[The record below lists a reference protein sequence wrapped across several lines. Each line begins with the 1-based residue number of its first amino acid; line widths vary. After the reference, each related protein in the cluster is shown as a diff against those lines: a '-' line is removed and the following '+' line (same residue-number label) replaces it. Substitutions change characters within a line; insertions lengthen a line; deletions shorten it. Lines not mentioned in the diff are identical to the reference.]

1 MAGAPTGGSGVNGG
15 GKLVLVAMI
24 FAVSMM
30 FIDQTIV
37 AIAAPELQDD
47 LGLSSTGV
55 QWIINGYLLSLS
67 ALFAFGGRL
76 ADVVGHKTMVVVG
89 VIVFATASALCG
101 ATPADTSISEAWI
114 IVFRVIQ
121 GAGAA
126 LMFPAALAIVLS
138 AFPISGRGQALGAFF
153 GITGALTAVGPFA
166 GGYLTE
172 WTWRSIFWI
181 NIPVAII
188 ALVLTARAVKDNE
201 RRPTPID
208 YRGLVLIAAGMG
220 LAVLGLQQASNWG
233 WTSPETLGCIIVGL
247 VLLAAFVRHALGVSN
262 PLIRLRFF
270 RSRAFTVD
278 VLIVGL
284 LMIVFV
290 PICFFAST
298 YAQISLGED
307 ASNAGLFL
315 LVYFGGFGIATQWG
329 GRILDKT
336 GARPTVVAGGIVGA
350 IGLYLWAQSLP
361 DLDFGNEWYWLAMAG
376 AGAGLILSPAS
387 VDAMNRVPDSAYGEV
402 TGLTQTIRNFGSSL
416 GLAILGSIL
425 ITQTRSNLEESFAAE
440 GLPKE
445 AADDVAAAISDPAGS
460 SSMGDAPKEM
470 VETIGKLFRDGTI
483 PGDYADATQTVVYC
497 MAGVMA
503 AIFVFALARL
513 PGGKVDPDAPPEVT
527 GD

>member
-1 MAGAPTGGSGVNGG
+1 MEEGKTGASGGSR
-15 GKLVLVAMI
+15 LVLAAMI

-37 AIAAPELQDD
+37 AIAAPDLQAD
-47 LGLSSTGV
+47 LGLSETGV

-76 ADVVGHKTMVVVG
+76 ADVVGHKTMVIVG
-89 VIVFATASALCG
+89 VLVFATSSALCG
-101 ATPADTSISEAWI
+101 ATPADSSISEAWI
-114 IVFRVIQ
+114 ITFRVIQ

-126 LMFPAALAIVLS
+126 LMFPAALAIVLG
-138 AFPISGRGQALGAFF
+138 AFPIEGRGQALAAFF

-188 ALVLTARAVKDNE
+188 ALILTARAVKDNE
-201 RRPTPID
+201 RRPAPID
-208 YRGLVLIAAGMG
+208 YRGLVLIAGGMG

-233 WTSPETLGCIIVGL
+233 WTSPETLGCIVVGL
-247 VLLAAFVRHALGVSN
+247 VLLALFARHALGTDN

-270 RSRAFTVD
+270 QSRAFTVD
-278 VLIVGL
+278 VLVVGL
-284 LMIVFV
+284 LMVVFV

-329 GRILDKT
+329 GRILDRT

-350 IGLYLWAQSLP
+350 VGLYLWARALP
-361 DLDFGNEWYWLAMAG
+361 DLDFSNQWYWLAMAG

-387 VDAMNRVPDSAYGEV
+387 TDAMNRVPGSAYGEV

-425 ITQTRSNLEESFAAE
+425 ITQTRSNIEDSFAQN

-445 AADDVAAAISDPAGS
+445 AADDVAAALSDPAAAAGS
-460 SSMGDAPKEM
+460 SDAPKE
-470 VETIGKLFRDGTI
+470 VVDGIRKLFEDGTI
-483 PGDYADATQTVVYC
+483 PGDYADATQTVVYA
-497 MAGVMA
+497 MAGAMA
-503 AIFVFALARL
+503 VIFLYALARL
-513 PGGKVDPDAPPEVT
+513 PGGRVDPTGPPEVT

>member
-1 MAGAPTGGSGVNGG
+1 MAGDERADRSGSR
-15 GKLVLVAMI
+15 LVLIAMI

-37 AIAAPELQDD
+37 AIAAPELQAD
-47 LGLSSTGV
+47 LGLSETGV

-76 ADVVGHKTMVVVG
+76 ADVVGHKTMVIVG
-89 VIVFATASALCG
+89 VAIFATSSALCG
-101 ATPADTSISEAWI
+101 ATPADSSISEAWI

-126 LMFPAALAIVLS
+126 LMFPAALAIVLA
-138 AFPISGRGQALGAFF
+138 AFPIEGRGKALAAFF

-181 NIPVAII
+181 NIPVAIV
-188 ALVLTARAVKDNE
+188 ALVLTARAVTDNE
-201 RRPTPID
+201 RRPAPID
-208 YRGLVLIAAGMG
+208 YRGLVLIAGGMG

-233 WTSPETLGCIIVGL
+233 WTSAATLGCIVVGL
-247 VLLAAFVRHALGVSN
+247 VLLALFARHALSTEN

-270 RSRAFTVD
+270 QSRAFTVD
-278 VLIVGL
+278 VLVVGL
-284 LMIVFV
+284 LMVVFV

-336 GARPTVVAGGIVGA
+336 GARPTVVAGGIIGA
-350 IGLYLWAQSLP
+350 VGLYLWARSIP
-361 DLDFGNEWYWLAMAG
+361 DLDFSNEWYWLAMAG

-387 VDAMNRVPDSAYGEV
+387 TDAMNRVPGSAYGEV
-402 TGLTQTIRNFGSSL
+402 TGLAQTVRNFGSSL

-425 ITQTRSNLEESFAAE
+425 ITQTRSNIEDSFAAS
-440 GLPKE
+440 GLPQE
-445 AADDVAAAISDPAGS
+445 AADDVAASLSDPAAATAGAS
-460 SSMGDAPKEM
+460 DAPREI
-470 VETIGKLFRDGTI
+470 VEDVKKLFENGTI
-483 PGDYADATQTVVYC
+483 AADYADATQTVVYV
-497 MAGVMA
+497 MAGTMA
-503 AIFVFALARL
+503 AIFLFALARL
-513 PGGKVDPDAPPEVT
+513 PGGRVAPDTPPEVT

>member
-1 MAGAPTGGSGVNGG
+1 MAGEPTSGGGNGG
-15 GKLVLVAMI
+15 RLVLVAMI

-37 AIAAPELQDD
+37 AIAAPELQSD
-47 LGLSSTGV
+47 LGLSETGV

-67 ALFAFGGRL
+67 ALFAFGGKL
-76 ADVVGHKTMVVVG
+76 ADVVGHKTMVIIGVV
-89 VIVFATASALCG
+89 VFATSSALCG
-101 ATPADTSISEAWI
+101 ATPADSSISEPWI
-114 IVFRVIQ
+114 ITFRVIQ

-138 AFPISGRGQALGAFF
+138 AFPIEGRGKALAAFF

-201 RRPTPID
+201 RRPAPID

-220 LAVLGLQQASNWG
+220 LAVLGLQQAANWG
-233 WTSPETLGCIIVGL
+233 WTSPETLGCIAVGII
-247 VLLAAFVRHALGVSN
+247 LLGIFARHALTTEN

-270 RSRAFTVD
+270 KSRAFTVD
-278 VLIVGL
+278 ALVVAM
-284 LMIVFV
+284 LMVVFV

-329 GRILDKT
+329 GNILDKT

-350 IGLYLWAQSLP
+350 VGLYLWAQALP
-361 DLDFGNEWYWLAMAG
+361 DLDFSNQWYWLAMAG

-387 VDAMNRVPDSAYGEV
+387 TDAMNRVPGSAYGEV
-402 TGLTQTIRNFGSSL
+402 TGLTQTLRNFGSSL

-425 ITQTRSNLEESFAAE
+425 ITQTRTNIEDSFAE
-440 GLPKE
+440 RGLPQE
-445 AADDVAAAISDPAGS
+445 AADDVAASLSDPSAASGS
-460 SSMGDAPKEM
+460 SDAPAHIVAEIKKMFE
-470 VETIGKLFRDGTI
+470 DGTI

-503 AIFVFALARL
+503 AIFVYTLARL
-513 PGGKVDPDAPPEVT
+513 PSGKVDPNAPPEVT